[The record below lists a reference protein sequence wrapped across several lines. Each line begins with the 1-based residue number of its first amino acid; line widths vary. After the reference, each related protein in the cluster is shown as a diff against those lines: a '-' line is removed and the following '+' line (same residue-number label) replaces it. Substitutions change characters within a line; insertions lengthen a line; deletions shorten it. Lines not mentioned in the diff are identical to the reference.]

1 MVKSNVDVV
10 QFGPDRL
17 RIGPWRGEPR
27 TAHVA
32 PVIGRPTAASTVDA
46 CLELLAHRGYDRIIT
61 SALSVGEQEP
71 FLAAGFAVH
80 ERLHLLRHPLD
91 TVPEAPDH
99 HLRRGHWFDLDRIL
113 AIDALAFE
121 PFWRFDRRSIADARA
136 ATPASRF
143 RVADGARPTGYAITG
158 RAGPVGYLQRLAVH
172 PDDQGRGIGSA
183 LVVDAIRWVRGRGAT
198 SLLVNTQE
206 INTGALRL
214 YERLGFARQEHG
226 LAVLE
231 YAIDPDAAT

>member
-1 MVKSNVDVV
+1 MVKSNADVV
-10 QFGPDRL
+10 QFGPDRI

-32 PVIGRPTAASTVDA
+32 PVIGRPTAPATVTR
-46 CLELLAHRGYDRIIT
+46 CLDLLAARGYERIFT
-61 SALSVGEQEP
+61 SALSVAEQEP
-71 FLAAGFAVH
+71 FLEAGFTVH

-91 TVPEAPDH
+91 TVPDAPAH
-99 HLRRGHWFDLDRIL
+99 RLRRGHRFDLDRVL

-121 PFWRFDRRSIADARA
+121 PFWRFDRRSIADARS
-136 ATPASRF
+136 ATPTSRF
-143 RVADGARPTGYAITG
+143 RVSDGARPTGYAITG

-172 PDDQGRGIGSA
+172 PDHQGKGIGSA

-206 INTGALRL
+206 VNTGALRL
-214 YERLGFARQEHG
+214 YEHLGFERQEHG

-231 YAIDPDAAT
+231 YAIRPGAAA